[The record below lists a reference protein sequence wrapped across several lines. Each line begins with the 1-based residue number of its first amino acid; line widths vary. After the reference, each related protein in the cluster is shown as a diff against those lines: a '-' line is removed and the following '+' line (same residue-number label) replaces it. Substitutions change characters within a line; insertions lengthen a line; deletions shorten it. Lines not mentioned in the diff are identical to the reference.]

1 MPLRIRAHNN
11 HKGKAIMTRKSVT
24 TLLASVMATLLAAP
38 AANAGA
44 TTETSSQKIP
54 VTLSVFLS
62 CTGEVV
68 EVSGNLHV
76 VTHETING
84 KRATFTSHF
93 QPAGL
98 QGYGTV
104 SGSMYNA
111 TGVTRQVN
119 SFSLT
124 DAQLTFTLVNRF
136 HFVGTGG
143 AASFFVKQTSHVTVN
158 ANGDVTS
165 QVDNFDSTCE

>member
-1 MPLRIRAHNN
+1 LRIRADKKHE
-11 HKGKAIMTRKSVT
+11 GKIMTSKSVT
-24 TLLASVMATLLAAP
+24 TLLASAMLTLLSAP

-44 TTETSSQKIP
+44 TTETFQQKIP
-54 VTLSVFLS
+54 VTITAFLD
-62 CTGEVV
+62 CTGELV

-76 VTHETING
+76 VTHQTING

-93 QPAGL
+93 QPMGL

-119 SFSLT
+119 TVSLT
-124 DAQLTFTLVNRF
+124 GTQQTFTLVNRF

-143 AASFFVKQTSHVTVN
+143 AASFYVKQTTHLTVN
-158 ANGDVTS
+158 ANGEMTS
-165 QVDNFDSTCE
+165 QVDNFDLSCE

>member
-1 MPLRIRAHNN
+1 MPMRIRAHNN
-11 HKGKAIMTRKSVT
+11 HKGKTVMTRKSVT
-24 TLLASVMATLLAAP
+24 TLLASVMVTLLAAP

-44 TTETSSQKIP
+44 TTETSQQKIP
-54 VTLSVFLS
+54 VTLFAFLD
-62 CTGEVV
+62 CTGELV

-93 QPAGL
+93 QPMGL

-119 SFSLT
+119 SLSLT
-124 DAQLTFTLVNRF
+124 DVQQTFTFVNRY

-143 AASFFVKQTSHVTVN
+143 AASFFVKQTSHITVN
-158 ANGDVTS
+158 ANGEVTS
-165 QVDNFDSTCE
+165 QVDNFDSSCE